1 MTERDELEMTI
12 SKSKAKYYVI
22 DDSIEPRRDR
32 SMNAGLD
39 IAIQEDRILQPG
51 ETYYFRAGVRFEIP
65 DDMCVNVVTRSSTFK
80 KGVVVVP
87 SIVDSNYRDEIST
100 IVTNTSSVPV
110 KIEKGWRLA
119 QCILQKWYMF
129 DNEDETIMSD
139 DVREKHHKFGSSGD

>member
-65 DDMCVNVVTRSSTFK
+65 DNMCVNVVTRSSTFK

-100 IVTNTSSVPV
+100 IVTNTSSAPV

-139 DVREKHHKFGSSGD
+139 DVRKKHHKFGSSGD